1 MLSIGIRRVLD
12 LTRGKLEKAIEA
24 TPSFDEDLQ
33 SIEEIDARRL
43 KLIVAINTLR
53 TRINTLESKHDQ
65 WIGILTTLQGE
76 ERKKEKECF
85 ENYLKKEGNFLE
97 KIDEAQELIGV
108 LEARYKEAKELYA
121 RPPVKS
127 NGSSGRATPNEPN
140 EEPALKIS
148 LPQISLPKFDEESYW
163 DQFDNLVNRHRIAD
177 VTKLTHLL
185 ATLQGKAKAALEGL
199 PVTNASYAEA
209 VDILHR
215 RFGDINVVRRALYV
229 QIHNLPR
236 CDKGTDSVGRLT
248 QSLDKICRQLRAL
261 GEDPDHPA
269 IILSVQQKL
278 SPQVLE
284 EITRSKVSKEQW
296 TLGSLQEALESYIRI
311 KEEVASILNAEDTGS
326 REASRRPMSLPARLQ
341 THFMTSYAQNRDP
354 RTKRCELCTGSHFA
368 DECVRYLRIAD
379 RRERLSEVRR
389 CFRCLREGHQSRRCD
404 YNRPCLF
411 CRGNH
416 HQALCPKVE
425 EANMSWNLHRRSGNE
440 VNVRS
445 TEANSRR
452 QLMPNAIP
460 NTFQPEWMSREARSF
475 PRFDRASRDGGGFAR
490 IGDRTMVAANRSM
503 EESRSSTEL
512 ASNGSHSRD
521 GHHVSFGANVE
532 NATNEN
538 ITPEM
543 TYASLLEVE
552 KRQEEVY
559 LMTANVQLYKPDAKE
574 NKGIPATVLFDS
586 GSQRT
591 FVSEDVV
598 RSLELTPCLRQVLS
612 LNTFASRRARAV
624 DSEVVELQ
632 VALRDGS
639 KKTIQANTVPYL
651 TKELKC
657 RTGCTNG
664 KYGER
669 GDPTE
674 QQVVPDLLIG
684 ADYLWEF
691 LDGIGIEKLP
701 DGLFRIP
708 TTVGDLY
715 SGRISTGDL
724 KNSGHGCVSAPV
736 EATRDT
742 FEKQAEETQMPRNP
756 EKFWSLESVV
766 I

>member
-1 MLSIGIRRVLD
+1 M
-12 LTRGKLEKAIEA
+12 
-24 TPSFDEDLQ
+24 
-33 SIEEIDARRL
+33 
-43 KLIVAINTLR
+43 
-53 TRINTLESKHDQ
+53 
-65 WIGILTTLQGE
+65 
-76 ERKKEKECF
+76 
-85 ENYLKKEGNFLE
+85 
-97 KIDEAQELIGV
+97 
-108 LEARYKEAKELYA
+108 
-121 RPPVKS
+121 
-127 NGSSGRATPNEPN
+127 
-140 EEPALKIS
+140 
-148 LPQISLPKFDEESYW
+148 
-163 DQFDNLVNRHRIAD
+163 NRHRIAD

-229 QIHNLPR
+229 QIQNLPR
-236 CDKGTDSVGRLT
+236 CDKGIDSVGRLT

-296 TLGSLQEALESYIRI
+296 TLGSLQQALESYIRI
-311 KEEVASILNAEDTGS
+311 KEEVASILNAEDIGS
-326 REASRRPMSLPARLQ
+326 REISRRPTPTGIQ
-341 THFMTSYAQNRDP
+341 THFMASNAQNRDP
-354 RTKRCELCTGSHFA
+354 RTRKCELCSGSHFA
-368 DECVRYLRIAD
+368 DECVHYLRIAD

-559 LMTANVQLYKPDAKE
+559 LMTANVKLYKPDAKE

-598 RSLELTPCLRQVLS
+598 RSLELTLCLRQVLS

-701 DGLFRIP
+701 DVSIRIP

-724 KNSGHGCVSAPV
+724 KNSGHGCRASPV

-742 FEKQAEETQMPRNP
+742 FEKQAKETQTPRNP

-766 I
+766 IKDSAPMRMKRTCKRKVKMRKRTRKKKKVDEEVLLIGRYDIKEPDDENKKLQFVYDKLNHELRKKVELDEMKICRHDDILIRTIRWIGERDAVEAARQLLGREDIQSAAKIGDALGIRCSNRKPEELTLKEPRERDEDIVFSASKITEERRNEIVLRQLGLVGR